1 MMIEEV
7 KKLEG
12 QEMSFLELDNR
23 MIELG
28 YFSVFGSGAEHDI
41 HEDKNIVSTSR
52 DTMACEVQIFF
63 MITHDHGEDENETT
77 FILKIIKVD
86 KF

>member
-1 MMIEEV
+1 MIEEV

-12 QEMSFLELDNR
+12 QEMSFLQLDNR

-28 YFSVFGSGAEHDI
+28 YFSVFGSGAENNI
-41 HEDKNIVSTSR
+41 HEDQNIVYTSR
-52 DTMACEVQIFF
+52 NTMECEVQIFF
-63 MITHDHGEDENETT
+63 MIIHDHGENEDETS

>member
-1 MMIEEV
+1 MIEEV

-28 YFSVFGSGAEHDI
+28 YFSVFGSGAEHNI
-41 HEDKNIVSTSR
+41 HEDQNVVYTSR
-52 DTMACEVQIFF
+52 DTMECEVQFF
-63 MITHDHGEDENETT
+63 FVIIHDHGENEDETS